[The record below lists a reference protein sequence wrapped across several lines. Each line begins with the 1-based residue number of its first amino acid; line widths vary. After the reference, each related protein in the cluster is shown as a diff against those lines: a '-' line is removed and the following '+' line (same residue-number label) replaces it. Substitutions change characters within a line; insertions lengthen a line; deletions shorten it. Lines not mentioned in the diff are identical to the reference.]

1 MMVIGVGMSV
11 LDVVLLLLLLMST
24 GGISGCLL

>member
-1 MMVIGVGMSV
+1 MVIGVGMSV